1 MSMGCGGVTG
11 DGFVTGMIA
20 VADCQ
25 ARALGGD
32 GGHGLATSGLF
43 TALLTGLLTL
53 AVARLGYRLLF
64 ARDGIAPH
72 ELVALVVR
80 FGVVIALS
88 TGWQAYDRLVYRVA
102 MDGPGE
108 IAGIVLSSAG
118 IDTTR
123 LAPRLQNAYDAIVT
137 PPDPQPAQTPV
148 QGAGA
153 GNERSPEAM
162 SATPATLGG
171 GELPG
176 TGRRGA
182 ADLMVIAGAG
192 SWIAARLALAL
203 LLAIGP
209 LAIATTLFEASA
221 GLCVG
226 WLRALI
232 GTALAGLVIP
242 FAIALE
248 LQVLEGPIRAAAR
261 AGSMQIQG
269 LGAIVWSFVLVIA
282 ALVLAVQRLA
292 GGLRLPRWA
301 GIAAPRPVVE
311 ATTPARAEAAVA
323 APAPPP
329 VRTMPP
335 PAPVAPSRA
344 LAIAQAAERRVPGG
358 PNSAGQAGA
367 ASPRLAAANPGRTTT
382 IIDGARRTTAGRRT
396 LSAPRLEARS

>member
-1 MSMGCGGVTG
+1 MSMGCGGVSG

-25 ARALGGD
+25 ARLLGGD

-43 TALLTGLLTL
+43 SALLTGLLTL

-80 FGVVIALS
+80 FGIVIALS

-108 IAGIVLSSAG
+108 IAGIVLPSAG

-137 PPDPQPAQTPV
+137 PPDPQLAQT
-148 QGAGA
+148 QGTGAG
-153 GNERSPEAM
+153 GERSPEGMA
-162 SATPATLGG
+162 ATTATIGG

-221 GLCVG
+221 GLCIG

-301 GIAAPRPVVE
+301 GIAMPRPIVE
-311 ATTPARAEAAVA
+311 TATTARAEAVVVP
-323 APAPPP
+323 PAPP
-329 VRTMPP
+329 VRTIPP

-344 LAIAQAAERRVPGG
+344 LAIAQAAERRIPGG
-358 PNSAGQAGA
+358 HGGSAAGA
-367 ASPRLAAANPGRTTT
+367 ASPRLAAASPGRTTP
-382 IIDGARRTTAGRRT
+382 IIDGARRATAGRRT
-396 LSAPRLEARS
+396 VSAPRLEARS